1 MKVTIVD
8 TGVAN
13 SASMVSAFERLDARC
28 ELSRDPRV
36 IDSASMLVL
45 PGVGSF
51 GSGMAMLRSN
61 GLDRIIAD
69 RILADRP
76 TLCVCL
82 GLQLLARESEE
93 SPGVRGLGVIDA
105 AVSAFPDE
113 VRRPQFGWNLVEPV
127 PGCVIRSRG
136 YAYFANSYRIT
147 EVPDGWD
154 GAMSEHGGRFV
165 AALSRGNIL
174 ACQFHPELS
183 GAYGA
188 SILGAWMTNAM
199 EATPC

>member
-1 MKVTIVD
+1 MNVTIVD

-13 SASMVSAFERLDARC
+13 SASMVAAFARLGARC
-28 ELSRDPRV
+28 ELSRDRRSIEFAP
-36 IDSASMLVL
+36 MLVL
-45 PGVGSF
+45 PGGGSF

-61 GLDRIIAD
+61 GLDRIITD

-93 SPGVRGLGVIDA
+93 SPGVRGLGLIDA

-113 VRRPQFGWNLVEPV
+113 VRRPQFGWNLVEPA
-127 PGCVIRSRG
+127 PACAIRSRG

-147 EVPDGWD
+147 GVPDGWG
-154 GAMSEHGGRFV
+154 GAMSDHGGAFV
-165 AALSRGNIL
+165 AAMSRGNIL

-183 GAYGA
+183 GSFGA
-188 SILGAWMTNAM
+188 AILQVWMSNSM
-199 EATPC
+199 EAIPC